1 MVLTHSRTLI
11 LQITG
16 DANIGRALAEAL
28 TAIPT
33 LDKDTF
39 DKMFS
44 SNLQDMLLA
53 AHLANITRTQINIAG
68 NAHPC
73 LK

>member
-1 MVLTHSRTLI
+1 V
-11 LQITG
+11 
-16 DANIGRALAEAL
+16 
-28 TAIPT
+28 PT

-53 AHLANITRTQINIAG
+53 AHLANVARNQVVLADKLASNVQ
-68 NAHPC
+68 
-73 LK
+73 